1 MAKPQKTCSNCGYS
15 CDPPLGIK
23 PMYGAGGMMLA
34 CCKPGKR
41 KNGLV
46 LVAPEYTCRSWVRE
60 EEKDER

>member
-34 CCKPGKR
+34 CCKPRR
-41 KNGLV
+41 KSGLV
-46 LVAPEYTCRSWVRE
+46 LVAPEYTCRSWTHDGKE
-60 EEKDER
+60 EPDE